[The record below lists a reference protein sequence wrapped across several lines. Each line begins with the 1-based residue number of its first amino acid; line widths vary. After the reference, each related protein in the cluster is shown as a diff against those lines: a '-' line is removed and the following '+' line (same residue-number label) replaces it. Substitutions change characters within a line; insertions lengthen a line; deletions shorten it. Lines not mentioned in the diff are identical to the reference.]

1 MLELNTKVKMMTN
14 NHSSWNKGDTGRIS
28 NIMHDGYII
37 CFDSLC
43 HIRHSGTGG
52 HAWWALPS
60 SVEPIELPKKLMTVE

>member
-37 CFDSLC
+37 CFDSL
-43 HIRHSGTGG
+43 
-52 HAWWALPS
+52 
-60 SVEPIELPKKLMTVE
+60 